1 MKPVHFILIVLYL
14 LLFLFSLHKIRC
26 IRKAEEKVLISVINK
41 KRAVLIGTVV
51 ILYITFVVLLFKTFG
66 FNINELLDIIFE
78 SLPLFL
84 LLIDSFRCITPDG
97 IVGDSLTNKG
107 LEPKENFSYR
117 FTFKGGHQ
125 TECLEIYS
133 RGQKKPRTYFGGIN
147 NDELIK
153 ILEENYE
160 PYIKDDYVHHD

>member
-1 MKPVHFILIVLYL
+1 MEPFHVILIVLYL
-14 LLFLFSLHKIRC
+14 LVTIILLRKIRY
-26 IRKAEEKVLISVINK
+26 IRKAEEKAVISVINK
-41 KRAVLIGTVV
+41 KRAVLIAAATV
-51 ILYITFVVLLFKTFG
+51 IYIVFIIFLFKIFG
-66 FNINELLDIIFE
+66 FDIKELLDIILE
-78 SLPLFL
+78 SFPL
-84 LLIDSFRCITPDG
+84 LLLLTEGFCCITPDG

-117 FTFKGGHQ
+117 FTFKGRHQ

-133 RGQKKPRTYFGGIN
+133 RGQKKPRTYYGGIK

-160 PYIKDDYVHHD
+160 PYIKDDYAHHD

>member
-14 LLFLFSLHKIRC
+14 LMAVVLLRKIMY
-26 IRKAEEKVLISVINK
+26 IRKAEEKAVISVINK
-41 KRAVLIGTVV
+41 KHAVLIAAVT
-51 ILYITFVVLLFKTFG
+51 ILYIVFIVFLFKIFGFDIKELLEIILELFPLLLFTEG
-66 FNINELLDIIFE
+66 FC
-78 SLPLFL
+78 
-84 LLIDSFRCITPDG
+84 CITPDG

-117 FTFKGGHQ
+117 FTFKGRHQ

-133 RGQKKPRTYFGGIN
+133 RGQKKPRTYFGGIK

-160 PYIKDDYVHHD
+160 PYIKDYYAHHD